1 MVNFYDPNDVIRAI
15 DNELYYKQTHAT
27 VRNGNSISLRP
38 IVYNC
43 IREVYFEIND
53 CERVEATSLDSYRSF
68 YWTAPIGDALHQKFQ
83 KLMNLTE
90 QQYTEQLMTFET
102 FSPTLYV
109 RSKCDG
115 IDLRDPNNIIL
126 YEIKTKDKIP
136 SKPYDSEL
144 LQCLL
149 SVFFFRK
156 ELNLDIKGATMIYV
170 NRTNPYNFVF
180 FNYDLFD
187 TTSPAYINA
196 KDELKDTFEKI
207 EELLECLRNKV
218 PPLMTSKFIK
228 TFDYG
233 KPKCPNCPYRKVC
246 GELK

>member
-1 MVNFYDPNDVIRAI
+1 MVEFYDPNNIIKAI
-15 DNELYYKQTHAT
+15 DNEINYKQTHAT
-27 VRNGNSISLRP
+27 IRNGNSISLRP

-53 CERVEATSLDSYRSF
+53 CERVASDSLDTFKSF
-68 YWTAPIGDALHQKFQ
+68 YWTAPIGDALHQRFQ
-83 KLMNLTE
+83 KLMNLAN
-90 QQYTEQLMTFET
+90 QPYTEQLITFNS
-102 FSPTLYV
+102 FGPTLFV

-115 IDLRDPNNIIL
+115 IDISDPNNIIL

-136 SKPYDSEL
+136 TKPYDAEL

-156 ELNLDIKGATMIYV
+156 EMNLDIKGATMIYI
-170 NRTNPYNFVF
+170 NRNDPYNFVF

-187 TTSPAYINA
+187 TSSPAYINV
-196 KDELKDTFEKI
+196 KEVLKDTFDKI
-207 EELLECLRNKV
+207 QELLECLQKKT

-246 GELK
+246 GEIK